1 MHQFDGRFL
10 VHEGCIKPLCD
21 FLVCPQEL
29 LQSAWKVLRT
39 FWRLENLRKPQASI
53 NMSMS
58 LPRWLKM
65 WRVQRR
71 PRVFSFMST
80 MKDMRWQWRY
90 FSSIWFRFWWWTS
103 YSCIPSGG
111 YAKFFK
117 AFNSCSNHSIWSLQL
132 HNSNGQCSCV
142 FMFVQLEQQGRFIY
156 QGNERKQCIIK
167 RKMLYNLFSFL
178 PPSPSFF
185 LVQKLNTMHLLPYRA
200 EH

>member
-10 VHEGCIKPLCD
+10 VHEGCINPLCD
-21 FLVCPQEL
+21 FLVCPQ
-29 LQSAWKVLRT
+29 VLT
-39 FWRLENLRKPQASI
+39 VCLKGLENILKVGESEKTPGKY

-65 WRVQRR
+65 
-71 PRVFSFMST
+71 
-80 MKDMRWQWRY
+80 RWQWRY
-90 FSSIWFRFWWWTS
+90 FSSSWFRFWWWTS
-103 YSCIPSGG
+103 YPCIPSGG

-117 AFNSCSNHSIWSLQL
+117 AFNLCSNHSIWSLQL